1 MRFTTHTLITMVM
14 LATMWAAAIPL
25 QGCAPLA
32 AAAAGGA
39 VGGAVGYGLA
49 YNGYEVQSPIARP
62 DDHADTRPAQT
73 EHR

>member
-1 MRFTTHTLITMVM
+1 MRLTTHSLITMAM

-25 QGCAPLA
+25 HGCAPLA

-62 DDHADTRPAQT
+62 DDHAATGPSPTA
-73 EHR
+73 HR